1 MFGRKG
7 RNATCALSS
16 RLSLSPYAHGAIG
29 CGKKKARKENLLAG
43 AECQKSGGAG
53 GTASCRGYRGG
64 APKPCAAALF
74 PQTSVAL
81 FAGADGQLGVFD
93 KLIPQRKSPCRR
105 KFLRNRRPIKRKHFP
120 FKAAS
125 GYTFFPQNPCQAVPH
140 ARRCHS
146 HSGSR
151 IFRLRAGNGRFLRSG
166 RRSAHPGSIL
176 QNHSE

>member
-1 MFGRKG
+1 MNTPPLMFGRKG

-64 APKPCAAALF
+64 APNPCAAALS

-81 FAGADGQLGVFD
+81 FAGAGGQLGVFRQAEAELRK
-93 KLIPQRKSPCRR
+93 KLRLGYIN
-105 KFLRNRRPIKRKHFP
+105 RNDVQDYSLFVREHI
-120 FKAAS
+120 
-125 GYTFFPQNPCQAVPH
+125 V
-140 ARRCHS
+140 
-146 HSGSR
+146 
-151 IFRLRAGNGRFLRSG
+151 
-166 RRSAHPGSIL
+166 
-176 QNHSE
+176 